1 MAEIETNRD
10 NKLCAKCQK
19 PSQLFCSKCKVTPY
33 CSMECQKEL
42 WKRHKTVCRL
52 NDVTPPLTAIT
63 KIDDNSDFDIEYDYI
78 VINSQH
84 EDKQNT
90 LSQTIGRIKGEIH
103 PKNCLFHDHFIV
115 ATKCILQTW
124 FLF

>member
-1 MAEIETNRD
+1 MAEIELNRD

-63 KIDDNSDFDIEYDYI
+63 KIDDDSDFDNEYDYI
-78 VINSQH
+78 VISSQH

-90 LSQTIGRIKGEIH
+90 LSQTIGRIKGKIH
-103 PKNCLFHDHFIV
+103 PKNYLLYSYFTVNILFM
-115 ATKCILQTW
+115 
-124 FLF
+124 